1 MTTHANRLGWML
13 GDLSGMP
20 GVRYAVLLATDGLAL
35 GYSEPVDR
43 DTADA
48 IAASASGFHAIGVAL
63 APYTGGSA
71 NGLRQVVGEFDEG
84 LLFVKRVGHNA
95 LLAVSATDTVDA
107 EVLTYRMNGLTE
119 RLGTELSSPTRHEA
133 GGPGGESSGRP

>member
-1 MTTHANRLGWML
+1 MTTQVNRLGWML

-20 GVRYAVLLATDGLAL
+20 DVRYAVLLATDGLAL

-48 IAASASGFHAIGVAL
+48 IAASASGFHSIGVAL
-63 APYTGGSA
+63 APYTGGGKK
-71 NGLRQVVGEFDEG
+71 NGLRQVIGEFDEG
-84 LLFVKRVGHNA
+84 LLFVKTVGHNA
-95 LLAVSATDTVDA
+95 LLAVSTTDTVDA

-119 RLGTELSSPTRHEA
+119 RLGAELSSPARNQGDE
-133 GGPGGESSGRP
+133 GGARP